1 MHYVVFAFLLWK
13 AQMPFGFP
21 PLAWCFVA
29 ITVFWS
35 AHPLQKGA
43 VKQPGKY
50 RTYEQIDVPLE
61 QEVDSV
67 SLEFHLL
74 YDIKE
79 IFKLS
84 NDAFWLKLDLFYFGP
99 FFPWKSGFF
108 SKGNPCIRTFLSSL
122 IYYFLTLP

>member
-1 MHYVVFAFLLWK
+1 M
-13 AQMPFGFP
+13 
-21 PLAWCFVA
+21 
-29 ITVFWS
+29 
-35 AHPLQKGA
+35 
-43 VKQPGKY
+43 KQPGIY

-99 FFPWKSGFF
+99 FFP
-108 SKGNPCIRTFLSSL
+108 
-122 IYYFLTLP
+122 